1 MTLRMKKIISFFIL
15 LLALLAVANH
25 AFAQSD
31 ALQGLDATIKGTG
44 LDKAGS
50 GQAGVAKIIAIVINV
65 LLTSVG
71 VILLLLL
78 IYAGIMWM
86 TAQGD
91 DKKIKDAR
99 DTIKNAIL
107 GLIVVLAAYAITA
120 FVMSRI
126 LSPIST

>member
-1 MTLRMKKIISFFIL
+1 MKKIISFFIL
-15 LLALLAVANH
+15 LLALLAVANP

-126 LSPIST
+126 VSPIST